1 MVKISKIHAREILDS
16 RGNPTVEVELSTESG
31 LFARSAVPSGAST
44 GEHEAIELRDGDKDR
59 YYGKGVLKAVGN
71 INKVMAG
78 HILGQP
84 LGNQE
89 DFDQLLLDLDGTENK
104 SKLGANAILACSM
117 AYARLSAQELN
128 KPLFKYF
135 GGSTLPVPMM
145 NVINGGAHADS
156 GLEIQEFMII
166 PANFVT
172 FKERLQAGS
181 EIFQALKSLL
191 KADGYTTSVG
201 DEGGFAPRLE
211 KNHQALDYIVKAIEK
226 AGYKPGDQIQIAL
239 DVAASEFF
247 EDGVYKI
254 EGESRTAQDMIA
266 MYEELCAKYP
276 IVSIEDGLD
285 ENDWDGWA
293 EMTAV
298 LGDKIQ
304 IVGDDFLVTNPK
316 RLEKAIE
323 KKAANAILIKL
334 NQIGTVSETVQ
345 AIQMAQTAGWNCI
358 VSHRSGETC
367 DTFIADFVVGTN
379 AGQIKTGSLSRSE
392 RVGKYNQLLRIEE
405 MH

>member
-1 MVKISKIHAREILDS
+1 MVKISKVHAREILDS
-16 RGNPTVEVELSTESG
+16 RGNPTIEVELSTESG

-44 GEHEAIELRDGDKDR
+44 GEHEAIELRDGDENR

-71 INKVMAG
+71 VNKVMAG
-78 HILGQP
+78 HILGES
-84 LGNQE
+84 LGDQSG
-89 DFDQLLLDLDGTENK
+89 FDKLLIDLDGTENK
-104 SKLGANAILACSM
+104 SKLGANAILGCSM
-117 AYARLSAQELN
+117 AYARLSAQEEN
-128 KPLFKYF
+128 KPLYKYF
-135 GGSTLPVPMM
+135 GGRTLPIPMM

-156 GLEIQEFMII
+156 GLEFQEFMII
-166 PANFVT
+166 PANFAS
-172 FKERLQAGS
+172 FQERLQAGS
-181 EIFQALKSLL
+181 EIFHALKSLL
-191 KADGYTTSVG
+191 KADGYTVSVG

-211 KNHQALDYIVKAIEK
+211 KNHQALDYIMKAIEK
-226 AGYKPGDQIQIAL
+226 AGYKAGDQIQIAL

-247 EDGVYKI
+247 ENGAYQI
-254 EGESRTAQDMIA
+254 EGESRNAQEMIA
-266 MYEELCAKYP
+266 MYQDLCEKYP

-285 ENDWDGWA
+285 ENDWEGWV
-293 EMTAV
+293 EMNTR

-316 RLEKAIE
+316 RLKKAIE
-323 KKAANAILIKL
+323 MKACNSILIKL
-334 NQIGTVSETVQ
+334 NQIGTVSETLE
-345 AIQMAQTAGWNCI
+345 AIKMAQEAGWTCV